1 MQWDVEVQGLPLR
14 KHLLENDQHGV
25 WQGTPSPR
33 CCPPS
38 RISTFVLLTSHEF
51 ITGVSSCKVAQALS
65 WPRES
70 RECPLN
76 ARVLSL
82 KLPYRSKTSR
92 PVQWPRQ
99 YSPGSA
105 DHQSRYWMARAMC
118 VKAAGDNNPPTNAP
132 ARLFVLSPTHL
143 SSPRPPKHRTTSS
156 SIRPQAHQMST
167 TRHCFSS
174 RRMTREESCTPGSQ
188 QLPIQLP
195 RQHPPVRRKHH
206 N

>member
-1 MQWDVEVQGLPLR
+1 MHNWCGFLQGGPSAQLAAGVSRMSIECPR
-14 KHLLENDQHGV
+14 ALLEAALQI
-25 WQGTPSPR
+25 QS
-33 CCPPS
+33 
-38 RISTFVLLTSHEF
+38 
-51 ITGVSSCKVAQALS
+51 IT
-65 WPRES
+65 
-70 RECPLN
+70 
-76 ARVLSL
+76 
-82 KLPYRSKTSR
+82 R

-132 ARLFVLSPTHL
+132 ARPFVLSPTHL

>member
-25 WQGTPSPR
+25 WQGTQSPR

-38 RISTFVLLTSHEF
+38 HISTFVLLTSHEC

-82 KLPYRSKTSR
+82 KLPYRSKASH
-92 PVQWPRQ
+92 
-99 YSPGSA
+99 A
-105 DHQSRYWMARAMC
+105 RYNGLDNILPAQQTISLDTGWLGLC
-118 VKAAGDNNPPTNAP
+118 VSKLP
-132 ARLFVLSPTHL
+132 ATTIHLQTH
-143 SSPRPPKHRTTSS
+143 
-156 SIRPQAHQMST
+156 PQGP
-167 TRHCFSS
+167 
-174 RRMTREESCTPGSQ
+174 SC
-188 QLPIQLP
+188 
-195 RQHPPVRRKHH
+195 
-206 N
+206 